1 MGGVIGNSD
10 IESNSRTHTNY
21 SGHFRKGISKT
32 GALAWVRS
40 TFSTDDT
47 VFIYMSKEFVEM
59 LSSANIY
66 IFEIKSTILHEVLHL
81 KGYSHSTYD
90 RLIDAG
96 RSGLSL
102 AKRYAKTPISRSN
115 LLKNDRRQ
123 TLKNPYNYEAYYL
136 DRGC

>member
-1 MGGVIGNSD
+1 
-10 IESNSRTHTNY
+10 
-21 SGHFRKGISKT
+21 
-32 GALAWVRS
+32 
-40 TFSTDDT
+40 
-47 VFIYMSKEFVEM
+47 MSKEFVEM